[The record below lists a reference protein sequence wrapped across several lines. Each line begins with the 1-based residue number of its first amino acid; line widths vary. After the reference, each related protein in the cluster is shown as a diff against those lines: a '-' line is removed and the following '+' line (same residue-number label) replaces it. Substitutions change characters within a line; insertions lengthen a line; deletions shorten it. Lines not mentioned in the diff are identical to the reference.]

1 MLVYP
6 ECISR
11 FPPTKIQRQN
21 RQLPA
26 PRLNDLFGIQARG
39 GCACAGPYGQNL
51 LGLDAST
58 AHAFDK
64 ARGKFFSLK
73 KRTNHRK
80 GFFGWSTYH
89 PPTYPCR
96 QK

>member
-1 MLVYP
+1 MFFP
-6 ECISR
+6 EEIG
-11 FPPTKIQRQN
+11 
-21 RQLPA
+21 

-64 ARGKFFSLK
+64 ARGGVIT
-73 KRTNHRK
+73 REVV
-80 GFFGWSTYH
+80 G
-89 PPTYPCR
+89 
-96 QK
+96 

>member
-6 ECISR
+6 ECTSR
-11 FPPTKIQRQN
+11 FPPTKIEHQN
-21 RQLPA
+21 HQLPA

-64 ARGKFFSLK
+64 ARGEVFL
-73 KRTNHRK
+73 
-80 GFFGWSTYH
+80 
-89 PPTYPCR
+89 
-96 QK
+96 

>member
-1 MLVYP
+1 MVPCVFP
-6 ECISR
+6 EEIG
-11 FPPTKIQRQN
+11 
-21 RQLPA
+21 

-64 ARGKFFSLK
+64 ANLRDE
-73 KRTNHRK
+73 TRK
-80 GFFGWSTYH
+80 NTLDDSWNLIAS
-89 PPTYPCR
+89 
-96 QK
+96 

>member
-1 MLVYP
+1 MKHCYSAVDSLTSSGLKMVPCVFP
-6 ECISR
+6 EEIG
-11 FPPTKIQRQN
+11 
-21 RQLPA
+21 

-64 ARGKFFSLK
+64 ARGGEVVGWKGVFSWRIWGMKSLNDK
-73 KRTNHRK
+73 TK
-80 GFFGWSTYH
+80 
-89 PPTYPCR
+89 C
-96 QK
+96 